1 MICRF
6 ATSTIILAIL
16 ITAFVSVLLGGI
28 PQQAMKRESG
38 PVLSPDLVIMP
49 GDLHQALDWSLAYGD
64 GRRVDWGK
72 LGWEA

>member
-1 MICRF
+1 MLSKIK
-6 ATSTIILAIL
+6 ATILILIILA
-16 ITAFVSVLLGGI
+16 TALLWAVQ
-28 PQQAMKRESG
+28 PQPAAMKRESG

-64 GRRVDWGK
+64 GRAINWDK

>member
-1 MICRF
+1 MYQRL
-6 ATSTIILAIL
+6 ATYLTIIIIL
-16 ITAFVSVLLGGI
+16 LTAPLWAVQ
-28 PQQAMKRESG
+28 PQPVAMKRESG

-64 GRRVDWGK
+64 GRAINWDK